1 MIQWDGPG
9 WRKAEEGFFF
19 FDIGG
24 TMMVMAGLLAI
35 LAYIGVQLSYMSDLE
50 GNITADYLARE
61 QLDILCVEQNSQD
74 LGTRLVEE
82 NGYSYHMESSRTPGM
97 LAELVHYGVKVS
109 WQDKRG
115 QQNIEI
121 GMDVPV
127 ESQDS

>member
-9 WRKAEEGFFF
+9 WRKAEEGFFS